1 MMYHVNVR
9 IAGDAV
15 DK

>member
-1 MMYHVNVR
+1 MYHVNVR